1 MRSKYL
7 SVFFVVSSLVFVS
20 FVSNAAVWNVGSAHP
35 VKTIKQALARSASAD
50 TIMVHAGIYKEQ
62 NISIDKPIVIIGVGR
77 PILDGEKKYEIISIK
92 ANNVTLKGFK
102 LIRCGH
108 SDLDDLSGIKIYNA
122 AHVNIQ
128 DNVLDDTFF
137 GIYAQFA
144 RKCTVQNN
152 RLKAYGKS
160 ETQIGNGI
168 HCWKSDSML
177 IIGNYITGHRDGIYF
192 EFVTNSLIQNNQSIS
207 NVRYGLHFMFSHNDS
222 YVSNTFRGNGAG
234 VAVMYTKGI
243 EMYSN
248 TFENNWGDAAYGIL
262 LKDISDSHIS
272 GNVFRSNTT
281 GIYMESS
288 NRIKMERNLFVNNG
302 WAIKIQASCENNSI
316 THSNFLGNTFDISTN
331 SSLVLNTFN
340 YNYWDKFEG
349 YDLNKD
355 KIGDVPYRPVSVY
368 SMIVENNPSAMMLFR
383 SFIVT
388 LIDKTEKILPGLIPE
403 NLKDEFPLMSPA
415 KL

>member
-1 MRSKYL
+1 MRRCLYAFTFYMTL
-7 SVFFVVSSLVFVS
+7 LFAI
-20 FVSNAAVWNVGSAHP
+20 NANARVYTAGSEQP
-35 VKTIKQALARSASAD
+35 IKTIKQALSIAASGD
-50 TIMVHAGIYKEQ
+50 TILVYPGLYREQ
-62 NISIDKPIVIIGVGR
+62 NIIIDKSVTLIGKNYPV
-77 PILDGEKKYEIISIK
+77 LDGEKKYEIVSIK
-92 ANNVTLKGFK
+92 SSDVSFTGFK

-108 SDLDDLSGIKIYNA
+108 SDLDDLSAVKIYNA
-122 AHVNIQ
+122 RNVTVSGNI
-128 DNVLDDTFF
+128 LDDTFF

-144 RKCTVQNN
+144 RKCTIRNN
-152 RLKAYGKS
+152 RLSAYGKS
-160 ETQIGNGI
+160 ETQIGNGV

-177 IIGNYITGHRDGIYF
+177 ITGNYITGHRDGIYF
-192 EFVTNSLIQNNQSIS
+192 EFVTNSLIQSNQSIS

-222 YVSNTFRGNGAG
+222 YVSNVFRSNGAG

-243 EMYSN
+243 KMYNN

-272 GNVFRSNTT
+272 GNVFKSNTT

-288 NRIKMERNLFVNNG
+288 NRINMDKNLFANNG

-331 SSLVLNTFN
+331 SNLVLNTFN

-368 SMIVENNPSAMMLFR
+368 SMIVENNSSAMMLFR

-388 LIDKTEKILPGLIPE
+388 LIDKSERILPGLIPE
-403 NLKDEFPLMSPA
+403 NLKDDFPLMLPE